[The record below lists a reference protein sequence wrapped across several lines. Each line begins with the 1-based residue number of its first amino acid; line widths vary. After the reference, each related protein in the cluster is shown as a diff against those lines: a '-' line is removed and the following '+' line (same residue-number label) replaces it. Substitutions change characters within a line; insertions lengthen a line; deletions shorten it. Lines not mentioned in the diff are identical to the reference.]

1 MRFTINTKN
10 FLQAL
15 EQVAVIAAAT
25 ENSHCDGFDQVHVSA
40 KKKGLTLAA
49 QSCFAAITTSLAS
62 TDDYFCDTVGSATV
76 NARELVKHVASFIG
90 SETIDVGLCSGVLT
104 VSDSLDPENSSEL
117 LAVKN
122 QMYVVPNP
130 KDFEHS
136 VTTDRALFVGG
147 LRRVSFAMGNSDLQ
161 AHYMALFFEA
171 RKNTLRFVAGSG
183 ALFAVLDVQKQN
195 VSNATQGTSI
205 VFPRCGISPSIK
217 VLNKCDSDL
226 ITIEYARASE
236 EENTP
241 AMILIR
247 SGATT
252 LFLFKID
259 TEGKCPD
266 VNMFL
271 KNRYPYQITT
281 TLADWEQPVAAISA
295 NVSDG
300 DGIHNTIVTA
310 NLRKGYFTL
319 TTNRQ
324 ATVKRTVPF
333 VLGTFEY
340 DRAQNTDCPWFCS
353 NTVFVREFVKKGG
366 KNDKVVMHF
375 ENQAQPEGHDSS
387 TEGKRIKPILVAY
400 PKVHK
405 ADGLV
410 EQFHIFFI
418 ASYL

>member
-1 MRFTINTKN
+1 MNCTSIDHLNVDKMFERLTPASKEE
-10 FLQAL
+10 LAAL
-15 EQVAVIAAAT
+15 ESMILA
-25 ENSHCDGFDQVHVSA
+25 DGE
-40 KKKGLTLAA
+40 
-49 QSCFAAITTSLAS
+49 I
-62 TDDYFCDTVGSATV
+62 
-76 NARELVKHVASFIG
+76 
-90 SETIDVGLCSGVLT
+90 
-104 VSDSLDPENSSEL
+104 
-117 LAVKN
+117 
-122 QMYVVPNP
+122 
-130 KDFEHS
+130 HS
-136 VTTDRALFVGG
+136 PI
-147 LRRVSFAMGNSDLQ
+147 
-161 AHYMALFFEA
+161 
-171 RKNTLRFVAGSG
+171 
-183 ALFAVLDVQKQN
+183 
-195 VSNATQGTSI
+195 I
-205 VFPRCGISPSIK
+205 VWEGEG
-217 VLNKCDSDL
+217 NKCDSDL

-259 TEGKCPD
+259 TKGKCPD
-266 VNMFL
+266 VNMFV
-271 KNRYPYQITT
+271 KHRYPYQITT
-281 TLADWEQPVAAISA
+281 ELADWEQPVAAISA

-300 DGIHNTIVTA
+300 DGIHNTTITA

-353 NTVFVREFVKKGG
+353 NTVFVRECVKKGG

-405 ADGLV
+405 ADSLV

-418 ASYL
+418 ASTAQ